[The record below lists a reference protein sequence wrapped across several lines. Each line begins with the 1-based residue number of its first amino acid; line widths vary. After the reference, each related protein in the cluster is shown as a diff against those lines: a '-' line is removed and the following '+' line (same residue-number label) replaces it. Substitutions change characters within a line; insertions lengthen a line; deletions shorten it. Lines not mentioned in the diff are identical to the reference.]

1 MVLVRIWKALAIR
14 LDGVHLDS
22 ILEVVVWGKN
32 GKWAGGM
39 TRSRKWQNM
48 WLYTSIYL
56 AHYNSGW
63 PLGNNDTQAF
73 PIIRLVSLHLTTSMI
88 QFSKPPHINHLHQV
102 YAYLNCLGFLS
113 CVWLPH
119 HSYPSSLQLW
129 WFFSLGFN
137 MWWRPSSLKDGY
149 TMIKTTI

>member
-1 MVLVRIWKALAIR
+1 MECISPAFWRWW
-14 LDGVHLDS
+14 
-22 ILEVVVWGKN
+22 VWGKN

-39 TRSRKWQNM
+39 TRSKKWQNM
-48 WLYTSIYL
+48 WLYTSIYPT
-56 AHYNSGW
+56 HYNSGW
-63 PLGNNDTQAF
+63 PLGNNDTQAS

-137 MWWRPSSLKDGY
+137 LWWRVVETFQFEGWLYYDKNYHIIFYPIFPL
-149 TMIKTTI
+149 